1 MNKIVFIIGIF
12 SVIISVLAWIMDFYD
27 FVYSCPY
34 CQTERTVIGIIG
46 LSMIFNSYKNVY
58 YYFTINLIA
67 LIGIITAANQQFLG
81 ISKISSGKID
91 AVFSPPIY
99 ENAFLL
105 SSAALVFIPIQIT
118 LLNLHRFPKLR
129 DIFRD

>member
-1 MNKIVFIIGIF
+1 MTKIVIIIGII
-12 SVIISVLAWIMDFYD
+12 SIIISIIAWLMDLYG

-46 LSMIFNSYKNVY
+46 IAMIFNNYKNLY
-58 YYFTINLIA
+58 YYFSINLIA
-67 LIGIITAANQQFLG
+67 LIGIITAINQQFLG
-81 ISKISSGKID
+81 IAKISSGKIES
-91 AVFSPPIY
+91 VFSPPIY
-99 ENAFLL
+99 ENPFLL
-105 SSAALVFIPIQIT
+105 SSAALVYIPIQIT